1 MQQLSIRA
9 RATARQRLPCPAL
22 FAAIALLMAGALA
35 SPQFAVSAAVAPS
48 VLGTAQSF
56 AVLGGSTV
64 TNTGPTVING
74 ASVGV
79 SPGSAITG
87 FPPGIVTAPGTIH
100 KADAVAKQAQ
110 SDVTTAYNTLAGQA
124 CGKNLAPELGGLTLT
139 AGVYCQATSQLTGT
153 LMLDA
158 QGDPNAVFVFQVAST
173 LITASNS
180 SVLVINGGSA
190 CNVYW
195 QVGSSATLGTNTAFV
210 GNILALTSIT
220 VNTGATV
227 AGRALARNG
236 AVTLDNNRFTP
247 SACATTPTS
256 TPTNTPTATPTTTP
270 TNTPTATPATG
281 TPTSTATSTP
291 PQPPAGQPP
300 AGPPPVGQPPA
311 AQPPAGPPP
320 VGQPPAAQ
328 PAPAQPVAA
337 QPVAAQPVAARP
349 IPVRPVIVQPVPVQP
364 VVIQPVAAQ
373 PAGPDTGSVVA
384 AAPNGQGVTGNAP
397 VSGSTVTGAT
407 DTTAPISATLPLV
420 GVPAS
425 AAANAT
431 PASTAGATA
440 PVASPSTGS
449 TATAAPIPAAMP
461 NTGGGGLAT
470 QVTASST
477 DVNDHRTTGVLWMA
491 IAALVALSGASLL
504 VVRRA
509 RR

>member
-9 RATARQRLPCPAL
+9 RATARRRLPFPAL
-22 FAAIALLMAGALA
+22 VAAIALFMAGALA
-35 SPQFAVSAAVAPS
+35 SPQFAVSAAITPS

-64 TNTGPTVING
+64 TNTGPTVITG
-74 ASVGV
+74 ANLGV

-110 SDVTTAYNTLAGQA
+110 SDVTTAYNVLAGQA
-124 CGKNLAPELGGLTLT
+124 CGKTLATELGGLTLP

-281 TPTSTATSTP
+281 TPTSTPTSTP
-291 PQPPAGQPP
+291 PQPPAG
-300 AGPPPVGQPPA
+300 
-311 AQPPAGPPP
+311 QPPAGPPP

-337 QPVAAQPVAARP
+337 QPVAAQPVAAQP
-349 IPVRPVIVQPVPVQP
+349 KPARPVIVQPVPVQP
-364 VVIQPVAAQ
+364 VVIRPVAAQ

-477 DVNDHRTTGVLWMA
+477 SANNHRTTGVLWMA
-491 IAALVALSGASLL
+491 IAALVALTGAGLL

>member
-1 MQQLSIRA
+1 MKEGCQMQQSSIRS
-9 RATARQRLPCPAL
+9 RATARRRLTFRTL
-22 FAAIALLMAGALA
+22 LAAIALLMAGALA
-35 SPQFAVSAAVAPS
+35 SPQFAVSAAIAPT

-74 ASVGV
+74 TNVGV

-100 KADAVAKQAQ
+100 KADAVARQAQ
-110 SDVTTAYNTLAGQA
+110 SDVTTAYNVLAGQP
-124 CGKNLAPELGGLTLT
+124 CGKTLATELGGLTLT
-139 AGVYCQATSQLTGT
+139 AGVYCQATAGLTGT
-153 LMLDA
+153 LTLDA

-195 QVGSSATLGTNTAFV
+195 QIGSSATLGTNTAFV

-220 VNTGATV
+220 VNTGTTV

-236 AVTLDNNRFTP
+236 AVTLDTNRFTP
-247 SACATTPTS
+247 SACATAPINTPTNTPVATPTNTPVS
-256 TPTNTPTATPTTTP
+256 TPTNTPVATP
-270 TNTPTATPATG
+270 TNTPVATPTN
-281 TPTSTATSTP
+281 TP
-291 PQPPAGQPP
+291 
-300 AGPPPVGQPPA
+300 GQPPA
-311 AQPPAGPPP
+311 APPIP
-320 VGQPPAAQ
+320 GQPVAPQ
-328 PAPAQPVAA
+328 PVPAQPKPARPVIG
-337 QPVAAQPVAARP
+337 QPVA
-349 IPVRPVIVQPVPVQP
+349 VQP
-364 VVIQPVAAQ
+364 VVIQPVTAQ

-470 QVTASST
+470 QFTASST
-477 DVNDHRTTGVLWMA
+477 SANNHRTTGVLWMA
-491 IAALVALSGASLL
+491 IAALVALSGAGLL